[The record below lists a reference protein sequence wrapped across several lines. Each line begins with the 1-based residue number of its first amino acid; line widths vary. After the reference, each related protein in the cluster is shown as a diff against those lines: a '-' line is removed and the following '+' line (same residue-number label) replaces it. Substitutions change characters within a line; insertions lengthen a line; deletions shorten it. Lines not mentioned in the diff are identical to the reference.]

1 MLEAAR
7 RFPDYRLVVCAAP
20 GIDETFYAPYLRAN
34 ETLTRETYT
43 AVQQAQAAIVNS
55 GTAILETAL
64 LGTPQVAVY
73 HLACSWW
80 LRWNRWW
87 IQPLMFSIPYFTLV
101 NIICGKQVIRELLG
115 DDFTVK
121 KLVAELQ
128 RLLTDET
135 YTKEVLANYE
145 HLSQLLGTQPAAAT
159 AATIITSK
167 R

>member
-1 MLEAAR
+1 
-7 RFPDYRLVVCAAP
+7 
-20 GIDETFYAPYLRAN
+20 
-34 ETLTRETYT
+34 
-43 AVQQAQAAIVNS
+43 
-55 GTAILETAL
+55 
-64 LGTPQVAVY
+64 
-73 HLACSWW
+73 
-80 LRWNRWW
+80 
-87 IQPLMFSIPYFTLV
+87 MFSIPYFTLV
-101 NIICGKQVIRELLG
+101 NIICGKEVIRELLG

-159 AATIITSK
+159 AASIITSK